1 MTKDPRLIDELQK
14 ATKEMTPAELM
25 KFRRELKRRL
35 PVTLHYA
42 ADRAR
47 IKEKEKE
54 EVD

>member
-25 KFRRELKRRL
+25 KFRKELKRRL

-47 IKEKEKE
+47 KKEKE
-54 EVD
+54 DGD